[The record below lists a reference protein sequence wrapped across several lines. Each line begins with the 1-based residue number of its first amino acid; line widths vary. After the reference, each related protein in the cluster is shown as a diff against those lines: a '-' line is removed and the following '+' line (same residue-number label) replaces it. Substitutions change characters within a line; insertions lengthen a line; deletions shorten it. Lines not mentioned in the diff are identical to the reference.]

1 VSRGTFR
8 DVSLTFGSVIKGRK
22 ENITPKPMMEPLS
35 PLSTPPSSPSKR
47 RGSVS
52 HYSGLEC
59 SPSKRRGVAEHAISR
74 MADEERKPLFT
85 SEVSNAPAPIK
96 VDRRPVYQ
104 TPVKKGRITTGWAGS
119 PMHVDGEG
127 DGDVWEGGKV
137 ARKSISDLF
146 GSPMKVDR
154 PGVVESGSL
163 RKPLPGLPISVGI
176 PVRNRVRGKPV
187 VAL

>member
-1 VSRGTFR
+1 MT
-8 DVSLTFGSVIKGRK
+8 
-22 ENITPKPMMEPLS
+22 
-35 PLSTPPSSPSKR
+35 
-47 RGSVS
+47 
-52 HYSGLEC
+52 
-59 SPSKRRGVAEHAISR
+59 
-74 MADEERKPLFT
+74 DEERKPLFI
-85 SEVSNAPAPIK
+85 SEVTNVPAPMK

-127 DGDVWEGGKV
+127 DGNTRKGGKAV
-137 ARKSISDLF
+137 RKSFSDLF

-154 PGVVESGSL
+154 PGVFESGSP

-187 VAL
+187 VDL